1 MKDRSSRPDA
11 SRPREIVR
19 TPSVPVA
26 ANQAFPNPVRKYPLP
41 PSELRDMLTSTSRG
55 SRLLLSRRKLL
66 VALSEELDQSFHA
79 SLLDLLI
86 ELLPVC
92 LDQPG
97 AEHVQVI

>member
-11 SRPREIVR
+11 CQPREMVR
-19 TPSVPVA
+19 TPSVLVA
-26 ANQAFPNPVRKYPLP
+26 ANQALPNPVRKYALP
-41 PSELRDMLTSTSRG
+41 PSELRDMLTSTSWG